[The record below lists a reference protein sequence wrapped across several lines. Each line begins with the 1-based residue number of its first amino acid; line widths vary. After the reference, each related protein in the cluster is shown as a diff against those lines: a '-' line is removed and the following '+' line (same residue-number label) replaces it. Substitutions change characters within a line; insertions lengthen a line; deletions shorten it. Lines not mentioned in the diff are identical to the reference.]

1 MRASAFQQTL
11 LDYCQD
17 YETAKS
23 LGTAMLACNAMI
35 VPAIAP
41 HIALLIPNAPR
52 PVSTYT
58 EPTEVIFAGGLQAHR
73 SGVPKTSHDGQLQLI
88 ETDTGQMAGFAELL
102 MANNGHTDC
111 IVFDGRKDR
120 FTLAYELKD
129 CAITIEPGEIDAEGR
144 NTLMR
149 LNAPIKYMYFG
160 MNANIGSS
168 TQVGQVQNAT
178 QGFQDF
184 INKANEVL
192 NVVQA
197 GNSLIRALGSL

>member
-88 ETDTGQMAGFAELL
+88 ETDTGQIAGFAELL

-111 IVFDGRKDR
+111 IVFDGRKESTCR
-120 FTLAYELKD
+120 VKGAQTLFNNGISKKDLKPD
-129 CAITIEPGEIDAEGR
+129 QRQFSKDLE
-144 NTLMR
+144 R
-149 LNAPIKYMYFG
+149 LI
-160 MNANIGSS
+160 
-168 TQVGQVQNAT
+168 
-178 QGFQDF
+178 
-184 INKANEVL
+184 
-192 NVVQA
+192 
-197 GNSLIRALGSL
+197 